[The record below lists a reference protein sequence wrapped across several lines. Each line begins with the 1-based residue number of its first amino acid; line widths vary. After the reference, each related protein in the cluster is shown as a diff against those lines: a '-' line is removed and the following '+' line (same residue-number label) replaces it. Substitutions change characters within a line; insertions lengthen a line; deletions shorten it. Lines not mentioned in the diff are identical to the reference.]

1 MNTNEKARWNQK
13 YAEEPEKWQAP
24 DPFLVAAYAEY
35 LSDAK
40 PGRALDVAGGAGRHA
55 IWLARKGWQI
65 RLVDISD
72 VATGLTR
79 EKAAL
84 LPRAVAGS
92 VATETVD
99 LNLINNFGAE
109 QYELIVVFFFLRREL
124 FPALVQALKPGGVLI
139 YKTYSIERAKMPNGP
154 GDVSYLLQP
163 NELLR
168 AFSSPGLRVLHYHE
182 SLRGKAA
189 AELVARR
196 T

>member
-1 MNTNEKARWNQK
+1 MNANEKARWNQK
-13 YAEEPEKWQAP
+13 YAEEPEKWQAS
-24 DPFLVAAYAEY
+24 DAFLLTAYTEY
-35 LSDAK
+35 LSEAV
-40 PGRALDVAGGAGRHA
+40 PSRALDVAGGAGRHA
-55 IWLARKGWQI
+55 IWLARKGWQV
-65 RLVDISD
+65 RLVDISN
-72 VATGLTR
+72 VATGLAR
-79 EKAAL
+79 EKAAQ

-92 VATETVD
+92 VAAETVD
-99 LNLINNFGAE
+99 LSLMNDFGAE
-109 QYELIVVFFFLRREL
+109 HYELIVVFFFLRREL

-139 YKTYSIERAKMPNGP
+139 YKTYSIERAKMAGGP
-154 GDVSYLLQP
+154 SDASYLLQP